1 MKTKKYLNNSPS
13 FQIIKSRMKKGQV
26 KFPYLA
32 KFKKGDW
39 EFILLGMRHSNE
51 ISNPHFQLIKRT
63 VNGFAKRYP
72 HGLIISENNCHDADR
87 DSLAEAIQRV
97 GESGATHWFAHM
109 LNMKIICPEMPYAEV
124 IEKLCRQFKSQDVV
138 HTMIEIAIEP
148 CKRAGS
154 LINAQEGLERQLDY
168 WDKHEELI
176 KAVGFTPTKE
186 WFQKYKPGP
195 KSVNIIGEMVKIRD
209 EAILFE
215 IVKLWEAG
223 RSILMVYG
231 GMHVLR
237 LVPAI
242 EQLVG
247 TKPQII
253 E

>member
-1 MKTKKYLNNSPS
+1 MKNKNFFKNLPS

-32 KFKKGDW
+32 KFKKGDR
-39 EFILLGMRHSNE
+39 EFIILGTRHSNE
-51 ISNPHFQLIKRT
+51 VSNPHFKLIKKT
-63 VNGFAKRYP
+63 INDFAERHP
-72 HGLIISENNCHDADR
+72 EGIIISENYCCDADR
-87 DSLAEAIQRV
+87 GSLDEAIRRV

-109 LNMKIICPEMPYAEV
+109 LNMKIICPEMPYVEV
-124 IEKLCRQFKSQDVV
+124 VEKLCRQFKSQDVI
-138 HTMIEIAIEP
+138 HTMIEIAVEP

-154 LINAQEGLERQLDY
+154 LISAQEGLERQVDY

-195 KSVNIIGEMVKIRD
+195 ESVNIIGEMVKIRD
-209 EAILFE
+209 NAIFAE
-215 IVKLWEAG
+215 VIRLWESG
-223 RSILMVYG
+223 KSNLMVYG
-231 GMHVLR
+231 GIHVLR

-247 TKPQII
+247 
-253 E
+253 